1 MKNAYKGEYSRLF
14 PSKVSSTN
22 FLTVY
27 TLYLLST
34 KPMYGKE
41 ILDHITEHLGSETW
55 SPSHGTLYPLLSKM
69 CSDGFIKLDEEQ
81 ENRKL
86 YAITEQG
93 KLSLTEHLTTILP
106 ALRSSYEFL
115 GKVVKELYSAKN
127 IKE

>member
-1 MKNAYKGEYSRLF
+1 MTTAYKGEYTRLF

-27 TLYLLST
+27 TLYLLND

-69 CSDGFIKLDEEQ
+69 CSEGLIKLDEEQ

-86 YAITEQG
+86 YAITEHG
-93 KLSLTEHLTTILP
+93 KEALTDQLQVILP
-106 ALRSSYEFL
+106 ALQSSYEFL

-127 IKE
+127 NKD